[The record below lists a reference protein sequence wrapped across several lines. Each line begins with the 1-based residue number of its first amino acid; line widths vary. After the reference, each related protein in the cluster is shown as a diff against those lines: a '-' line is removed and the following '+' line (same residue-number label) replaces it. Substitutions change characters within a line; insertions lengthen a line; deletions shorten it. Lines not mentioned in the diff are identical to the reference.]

1 MCVRPVVQEHN
12 REHEKIYR
20 FDDVEVRTH
29 ARSLVRNGALVS
41 VEPKAFAVL
50 LELLAHPGET
60 LTRDALLD
68 HVWGHRHVT
77 SGVLNR
83 IIAQLRRALG
93 DDAGHPHVIRT
104 VHGLG
109 YGFMRPVARSCDGGE
124 DAHAQGSAEPL
135 PLLHIVH

>member
-1 MCVRPVVQEHN
+1 MASFDPGPDW
-12 REHEKIYR
+12 IYR
-20 FDDVEVRTH
+20 FDDVEVRTR
-29 ARSLVRNGALVS
+29 ARRLERGGHFVA
-41 VEPKAFAVL
+41 VEPKAFSVL

-68 HVWGHRHVT
+68 SVWGHRHVT

-109 YGFMRPVARSCDGGE
+109 YGFMRPVQRSLADGEGASAGTAMVVTPEAR
-124 DAHAQGSAEPL
+124 A
-135 PLLHIVH
+135 VH

>member
-1 MCVRPVVQEHN
+1 MGNHDTGPDW
-12 REHEKIYR
+12 IYR
-20 FDDVEVRTH
+20 FDDVEVRTR
-29 ARSLVRNGALVS
+29 ARSLLRNGALVS

-60 LTRDALLD
+60 LTRDMLLD

-109 YGFMRPVARSCDGGE
+109 YGFMRPVVRSRDGDE
-124 DAHAQGSAEPL
+124 DAHAQVAAEPL
-135 PLLHIVH
+135 PPLWRTAH

>member
-1 MCVRPVVQEHN
+1 MASHDTGPDW
-12 REHEKIYR
+12 IYR
-20 FDDVEVRTH
+20 FDDVEVCTRT
-29 ARSLVRNGALVS
+29 RTLLRDGKLVGI
-41 VEPKAFAVL
+41 EPKAFAVL

-77 SGVLNR
+77 AGVLNR

-109 YGFMRPVARSCDGGE
+109 YGLMRPVVRSCDGGE
-124 DAHAQGSAEPL
+124 GASAQGPAEALP
-135 PLLHIVH
+135 PLLRVVH

>member
-1 MCVRPVVQEHN
+1 MASRDPGPDW
-12 REHEKIYR
+12 IYR
-20 FDDVEVRTH
+20 FDDVEVRTG
-29 ARSLVRNGALVS
+29 ARSLVRGGVPVG

-93 DDAGHPHVIRT
+93 DDAGHPHLIRT

-109 YGFMRPVARSCDGGE
+109 YGFMRPVQRTLAETDEPGRATASE
-124 DAHAQGSAEPL
+124 PPAPMWRTAH
-135 PLLHIVH
+135 

>member
-1 MCVRPVVQEHN
+1 MGNHDTGQDW
-12 REHEKIYR
+12 IYR
-20 FDDVEVRTH
+20 FDDVEVRTR
-29 ARSLVRNGALVS
+29 ARSLLRNGALVS

-60 LTRDALLD
+60 LTRDMLLD

-93 DDAGHPHVIRT
+93 DDAGHPHLIRT

-109 YGFMRPVARSCDGGE
+109 YGFMRPVVRSSDGDDE
-124 DAHAQGSAEPL
+124 THPQVSAEAL
-135 PLLHIVH
+135 PLLRVVH

>member
-1 MCVRPVVQEHN
+1 MASFDPGPDW
-12 REHEKIYR
+12 IYR
-20 FDDVEVRTH
+20 FDDVEVRT
-29 ARSLVRNGALVS
+29 RQRRLSRGGRLVA
-41 VEPKAFAVL
+41 VEPKAFSVL

-68 HVWGHRHVT
+68 NVWGHRHVT

-109 YGFMRPVARSCDGGE
+109 YGFMRPVQRTLAAG
-124 DAHAQGSAEPL
+124 DALPATPAVAAAPEAQAA
-135 PLLHIVH
+135 H

>member
-1 MCVRPVVQEHN
+1 MDNHDTAPDW
-12 REHEKIYR
+12 IYR
-20 FDDVEVRTH
+20 FDDVEVRMR
-29 ARSLVRNGALVS
+29 ARSLVRNGARVS

-60 LTRDALLD
+60 LTRDTLLD

-109 YGFMRPVARSCDGGE
+109 YGFMRPVVRTRDGE
-124 DAHAQGSAEPL
+124 ETHAQVSGESL
-135 PLLHIVH
+135 PLLRAVH

>member
-1 MCVRPVVQEHN
+1 MATHDTGPDW
-12 REHEKIYR
+12 IYR

-29 ARSLVRNGALVS
+29 ARSVVRGGLPVAL
-41 VEPKAFAVL
+41 EPKAFSVL

-68 HVWGHRHVT
+68 KVWGHRHVT

-83 IIAQLRRALG
+83 IIAQLRRTLG
-93 DDAGHPHVIRT
+93 DEAGHPHLIRT

-109 YGFMRPVARSCDGGE
+109 YGFMQPVTRLRGDSGE
-124 DAHAQGSAEPL
+124 ITQATAPEPL
-135 PLLHIVH
+135 LPWWRSAH

>member
-1 MCVRPVVQEHN
+1 MGNHDTGPDW
-12 REHEKIYR
+12 IYR
-20 FDDVEVRTH
+20 FDDVEVRPR
-29 ARSLVRNGALVS
+29 ARSLLRNGALVS

-60 LTRDALLD
+60 LTRDMLLD

-109 YGFMRPVARSCDGGE
+109 YGFMRPVVRNHDGEE
-124 DAHAQGSAEPL
+124 DTRAQVPAEPL
-135 PLLHIVH
+135 PPLLRVVH